1 MEQKMREMSLQ
12 WPLLKGAEMADL
24 VFFIQTQGRNQ

>member
-1 MEQKMREMSLQ
+1 MREISLQ

-24 VFFIQTQGRNQ
+24 VLFILTQGRNQ